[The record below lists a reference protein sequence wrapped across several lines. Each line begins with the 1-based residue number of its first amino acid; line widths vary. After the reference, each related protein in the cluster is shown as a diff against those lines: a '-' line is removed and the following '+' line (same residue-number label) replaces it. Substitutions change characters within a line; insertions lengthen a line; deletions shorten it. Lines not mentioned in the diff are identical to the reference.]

1 MELVAARGVAPAAPA
16 AATATQRAVQA
27 THRASW
33 CLPPSYMV
41 SARQGRRRAAGRRCV
56 PPVAAAAS
64 SESSGSSNGAP
75 NGMRRPTLV
84 QQAAAQLGTLDPA
97 GGSADGGGGA
107 AAAEPP
113 RNWTKFVAETLLPT
127 QQGKFRLRGYRHTSD
142 GGLTYTEPSVIIA
155 GQPEGLED
163 VPVRVH
169 DACFTSEVL
178 GSLKCDCR
186 EQLQLAMEYIRDHPP
201 GMVIYL
207 QQEGRGIGLANKIAA
222 YALQEKG
229 LDTVDANRAL
239 GLPDDCREYS
249 AVAHILEEMGIKS
262 IRLMTNN
269 PRKITEMAALGIPVT
284 GRIPCLV
291 QAQKYNAGYLGAK
304 HRRMSHILNPSL
316 YSDEEEE
323 EGQAGSDLE
332 QEPLE
337 GQFCFFDHEGEPS
350 SAGIPLE
357 APVPLPEGLEEAG
370 SSMHSSGMHSSG
382 SSSSS
387 SGGSSSKREPGGC
400 GSASSVASADT
411 TD

>member
-1 MELVAARGVAPAAPA
+1 MELAAARGVAPTAPA
-16 AATATQRAVQA
+16 AGTATQRAVQA

-127 QQGKFRLRGYRHTSD
+127 QQGKFRLRGYRHTVSQGVQVVELADRQPPGTRRGLAWCRHLRNTAFAARLHQCSAPATCWTWLSTHLLRRGLLFVAAPAFEMVTGRAERCLPRPAPTCPMQSD

-169 DACFTSEVL
+169 DACFTSEVRWPTNML
-178 GSLKCDCR
+178 CFC
-186 EQLQLAMEYIRDHPP
+186 LAW
-201 GMVIYL
+201 V
-207 QQEGRGIGLANKIAA
+207 
-222 YALQEKG
+222 
-229 LDTVDANRAL
+229 
-239 GLPDDCREYS
+239 
-249 AVAHILEEMGIKS
+249 
-262 IRLMTNN
+262 
-269 PRKITEMAALGIPVT
+269 
-284 GRIPCLV
+284 
-291 QAQKYNAGYLGAK
+291 
-304 HRRMSHILNPSL
+304 
-316 YSDEEEE
+316 
-323 EGQAGSDLE
+323 
-332 QEPLE
+332 
-337 GQFCFFDHEGEPS
+337 
-350 SAGIPLE
+350 
-357 APVPLPEGLEEAG
+357 
-370 SSMHSSGMHSSG
+370 
-382 SSSSS
+382 
-387 SGGSSSKREPGGC
+387 
-400 GSASSVASADT
+400 
-411 TD
+411 